1 MYNVEYDSGT
11 GSQVV
16 EAIQSKV
23 GAEVDGQWGPG
34 TSRAFQQ
41 WLVNKGYDID
51 VDGYFGRE
59 SVTALQ
65 CSLNDN
71 KW

>member
-23 GAEVDGQWGPG
+23 GAEVDGQ
-34 TSRAFQQ
+34 
-41 WLVNKGYDID
+41 
-51 VDGYFGRE
+51 
-59 SVTALQ
+59 
-65 CSLNDN
+65 
-71 KW
+71 